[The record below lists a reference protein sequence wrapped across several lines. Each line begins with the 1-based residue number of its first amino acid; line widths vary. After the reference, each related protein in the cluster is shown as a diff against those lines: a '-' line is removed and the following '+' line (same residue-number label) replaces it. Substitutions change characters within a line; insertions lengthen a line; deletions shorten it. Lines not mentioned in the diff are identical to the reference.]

1 MPCCIICSNI
11 CFSSL
16 VKSHF
21 PIAVGRSCR
30 ARPSAAPAR
39 GRVTDLHPSSCETAA
54 SSPRPSPH
62 AGQGRLLSSRAFGLP
77 AALPLTAVPLR
88 NPSLLRRELSALCP
102 RRWAAPAPALALVR
116 RGSCRRR
123 SGSRD
128 RPSERARS
136 VYCHGHLVPR
146 SETIRAR
153 TGCTLCRQRSRRGPR
168 PRVSLPACPSTCLS
182 HRRPSRGLSSGG
194 PESHLLPNLPAPSVP
209 RRR

>member
-88 NPSLLRRELSALCP
+88 NPSLLRRELSALCSWL
-102 RRWAAPAPALALVR
+102 WAAPSSAFARHGSRRHPAPQPAATSPLAQSDRRARCSDLQRFPGFVTPASALGICSSLLCSPQPTALA
-116 RGSCRRR
+116 SPFR
-123 SGSRD
+123 S
-128 RPSERARS
+128 
-136 VYCHGHLVPR
+136 
-146 SETIRAR
+146 
-153 TGCTLCRQRSRRGPR
+153 PR
-168 PRVSLPACPSTCLS
+168 PNPPCLLFPLP
-182 HRRPSRGLSSGG
+182 
-194 PESHLLPNLPAPSVP
+194 
-209 RRR
+209 